1 MPVTELSTAI
11 ALIRQLYKN
20 SERSIQI
27 SEMSVG
33 KRYTQSSWTC
43 KSKSQTLYRTRKIA
57 IKCLLNFWVL
67 LSPVILPRLLCL
79 VHWETSFTHSLASGD
94 WIQKRKVYQDSLH
107 SSVAT
112 TEYSVPVMM
121 AYVSARPKKH
131 ELSLKRVCYKSPPTG
146 NQEFC
151 TGLVWRWNVSTRITR
166 EPAFSHETWEASMEK
181 S

>member
-20 SERSIQI
+20 SGRSTRI
-27 SEMSVG
+27 SETSAG

-43 KSKSQTLYRTRKIA
+43 KSKSQIWYRIRKIA

-67 LSPVILPRLLCL
+67 LSPVIPPRLLCL
-79 VHWETSFTHSLASGD
+79 VRWETSFTHSLASGAR
-94 WIQKRKVYQDSLH
+94 IRKRKAYHNSLH
-107 SSVAT
+107 NSVAI
-112 TEYSVPVMM
+112 TEYSVLVMM
-121 AYVSARPKKH
+121 AYVSARLKKH
-131 ELSLKRVCYKSPPTG
+131 ELSLKKVCYKSPLTG

-166 EPAFSHETWEASMEK
+166 EPAFSRETWEASMEK